1 VDIQAS
7 ESSYPFL
14 RDANKSDVSS
24 EMKITNNKVTVRY
37 LILVIIALVLL
48 GGVENAKAQE
58 GSKIDPRRQL
68 ASEDTANTSAEKRA
82 LPYFSPKKPV
92 DCEVANFYIDD
103 VIRRWQ
109 ENNSGSY
116 LIVIARLGDGE
127 NSRQLNLARLKSIR
141 RYLKRYPDTRLITAE
156 GERVNGYGCLEFY
169 VNGKRLYV
177 IPVIKS
183 ANIDLFS
190 CNGV

>member
-1 VDIQAS
+1 MEINYNKIM
-7 ESSYPFL
+7 SS
-14 RDANKSDVSS
+14 A
-24 EMKITNNKVTVRY
+24 RY
-37 LILVIIALVLL
+37 FILVIIALMFL
-48 GGVENAKAQE
+48 GPESVRAQE

-68 ASEDTANTSAEKRA
+68 APEDTTNTSSERA

-109 ENNSGSY
+109 ENNNGSY
-116 LIVIARLGDGE
+116 LIVIARLGHRE
-127 NSRQLNLARLKSIR
+127 NSRQLNLSRLKAITK
-141 RYLKRYPDTRLITAE
+141 YLNRYPDTKLITAE
-156 GERVNGYGCLEFY
+156 GGQVNGYGCLEFY

-177 IPVIKS
+177 IPIIKN